1 MASLMVSAATSN
13 GQTPTPYPLG
23 EVIVSA
29 ERPVSEAAA
38 TVRTVTREDILAYGA
53 RTLDEALALLPGV
66 EVRTGGAGVP
76 RVNVRGFRGR
86 HLVLLLDGIPLNSS
100 FDGQADP
107 SLIPVEQIAAI
118 KLTPGTGSVLYEQGG
133 LGGVINI
140 VTRRGQR
147 GIAGEAGVEARERD
161 ARLARGSVS
170 GGTNDVEV
178 FVSASTFDSDGF
190 PSVVGPPSLG
200 SSPEQLRPNSDR
212 RRTNLFGNVLA
223 RPTDRL
229 QLGLVVS
236 GVQAEYGLPPNAIT
250 DPDDPFANR
259 PVFERVEDTDGISA
273 HLAGSYTPAGPLSVR
288 SWAFIN
294 GLNER
299 RNRYDDDTYSSMDD
313 ETVRGTF
320 RERTK
325 TRLTG
330 GAMQIATTRGR
341 LGRLT
346 LGLTAE
352 RDAWDLDLVI
362 RDVQRSGGGG
372 GGRRFDVRSLTD
384 ERSLR
389 RYAIALE
396 HQLSLGDRAG
406 VYAGYAHHWLDK
418 DGEGEDNSG
427 AASAGVYVDLA
438 SGTRLRAAAA
448 RTIRFPTI
456 RQLYEEDAGNEAL
469 RTERA
474 TTVEAA
480 VEQTLP
486 ARSLLTLTLFRTNA
500 RDFIERPNQGE
511 PFANH
516 DEYLFAGAEL
526 TAETRAVR
534 DLLLRAR
541 YTYLDTEDRS
551 PGSAREALQ
560 YRPRHRGSVEARYA
574 LALGLSASVTVLHVA
589 DQVFY
594 SREEPITSAQL
605 PDYTVANARV
615 EQSLFRGAA
624 SISVGVDNLFDERY
638 EEEYGSPQATRV
650 VYGGLS
656 VRWR

>member
-1 MASLMVSAATSN
+1 VVAAATAN
-13 GQTPTPYPLG
+13 GQTPAPYPLG
-23 EVIVSA
+23 EVVVSA

-86 HLVLLLDGIPLNSS
+86 HLVLLLDGIPLNST

-107 SLIPVEQIAAI
+107 SLVPVEQIAAI

-147 GIAGEAGVEARERD
+147 GIAGEAGVEARESA

-170 GGTNDVEV
+170 GGTDDVDV

-190 PSVVGPPSLG
+190 PSVVGAPSLG
-200 SSPEQLRPNSDR
+200 PSSEQLRPNSDR

-223 RPTDRL
+223 RPTERL
-229 QLGLVVS
+229 QLGLVLS
-236 GVQAEYGLPPNAIT
+236 GVHAEYGLPPNTIT
-250 DPDDPFANR
+250 DPDDVFANR

-273 HLAGSYTPAGPLSVR
+273 HLAGSYTPAGLLSVR

-294 GLNER
+294 GLDER

-320 RERTK
+320 RGRTK

-330 GAMQIATTRGR
+330 GAVQIATTRGR

-346 LGLTAE
+346 LGVSAE

-372 GGRRFDVRSLTD
+372 GGGNRRFDVRSVTD

-396 HQLSLGDRAG
+396 HQVSFTERAG
-406 VYAGYAHHWLDK
+406 VFVGYAHHWLDK
-418 DGEGEDNSG
+418 DDDGQDDAG
-427 AASAGVYVDLA
+427 AASVGAYVDVA
-438 SGTRLRAAAA
+438 AGTRLRAAAA

-456 RQLYEEDAGNEAL
+456 RQLYDADGGNVAL
-469 RTERA
+469 RSERA
-474 TTVEAA
+474 TIVEAG

-486 ARSLLTLTLFRTNA
+486 ARTLLTLTLFRTTV

-516 DEYLFAGAEL
+516 DEYLFAGAEV
-526 TAETRAVR
+526 TAESRVVR
-534 DLLLRAR
+534 DILLRAR

-551 PGSAREALQ
+551 PGSVREALQ

-574 LALGLSASVTVLHVA
+574 LTVGLSASISVLYVA

-594 SREEPITSAQL
+594 SRQEPITSARL
-605 PDYTVANARV
+605 PDYTLANTRV
-615 EQSLFRGAA
+615 EQTLFRGAA
-624 SISVGVDNLFDERY
+624 SVYLGVDNLFDERY